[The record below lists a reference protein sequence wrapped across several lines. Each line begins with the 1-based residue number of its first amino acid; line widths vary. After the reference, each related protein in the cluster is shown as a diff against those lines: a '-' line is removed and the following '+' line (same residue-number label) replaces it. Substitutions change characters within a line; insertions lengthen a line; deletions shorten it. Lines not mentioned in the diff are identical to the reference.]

1 MLSYITKAY
10 PPFASWKRWAG
21 SQSPHLPPRT
31 HRTQAAQPIIPPL
44 STSLHLAHVPVRIP
58 GTGSHLPLLSF
69 RSPTT
74 EGCHISC
81 RDIWHKK
88 SQCVHNVNQTQ
99 RHTVSLC
106 FLPPI
111 LCCFYV
117 TSPIMAASQWNAA
130 CILVIYA
137 SLCHP
142 EFSSCSRFMRKHPDS
157 LLSPNLWYLLH
168 TCNLNF
174 QCGSRDVSSQ
184 SIQPL
189 SACTETEILQV
200 VDVPSV

>member
-1 MLSYITKAY
+1 ML
-10 PPFASWKRWAG
+10 FASLA
-21 SQSPHLPPRT
+21 L
-31 HRTQAAQPIIPPL
+31 APIF
-44 STSLHLAHVPVRIP
+44 HLAFVHQRQKDATSVA
-58 GTGSHLPLLSF
+58 GTFDTKNTVCP
-69 RSPTT
+69 
-74 EGCHISC
+74 
-81 RDIWHKK
+81 
-88 SQCVHNVNQTQ
+88 QCEPNTATHCVIMFP
-99 RHTVSLC
+99 S
-106 FLPPI
+106 PI
-111 LCCFYV
+111 LCHFCV

-142 EFSSCSRFMRKHPDS
+142 ELSSCSCFMQKHPDS

-184 SIQPL
+184 IIQPL
-189 SACTETEILQV
+189 SAWTETEILQV